1 MSQNRS
7 APSRASLVIEKSI
20 NKTGR
25 CIIYVKGL
33 NQSTAFLSKKS
44 CGILSCPLFF
54 FCLPLPKRLNCWLI
68 FVSQLNS
75 LPLALRLL
83 PLILTRLLTPKS
95 EDPSSLASGNELVR
109 WAVRFIAHEAG
120 VSLCACVRVYRGW
133 MSVCVCARVC
143 VNQHCFHRSWNLLH
157 VCISLHSAWTC
168 PCEGAKCW
176 IYTVSQCVYM
186 YVLIF
191 FMFDGRTH
199 YAKRCFLILI
209 NLCNNKSCLSCKLCW
224 PMVFCLTLE
233 YSWLQTR

>member
-25 CIIYVKGL
+25 CIIYVKGF

-133 MSVCVCARVC
+133 MSVCVCACVCEPTLLSQELEFIACLHFSAQGCMDVSVWGSKVLNLYCVSVC
-143 VNQHCFHRSWNLLH
+143 VH
-157 VCISLHSAWTC
+157 VCIDIFHVWRS
-168 PCEGAKCW
+168 
-176 IYTVSQCVYM
+176 YT
-186 YVLIF
+186 
-191 FMFDGRTH
+191 
-199 YAKRCFLILI
+199 
-209 NLCNNKSCLSCKLCW
+209 LC
-224 PMVFCLTLE
+224 
-233 YSWLQTR
+233 